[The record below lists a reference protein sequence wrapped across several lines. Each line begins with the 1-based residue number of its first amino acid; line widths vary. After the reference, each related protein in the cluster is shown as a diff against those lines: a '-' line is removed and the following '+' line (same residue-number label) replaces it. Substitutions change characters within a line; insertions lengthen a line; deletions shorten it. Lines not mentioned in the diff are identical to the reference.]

1 MNILFNPTAI
11 LFRYKCSH
19 FIQTKIVGKLVWY
32 QTDYQ
37 NKVKENH
44 TLVNVVTLNLLVY
57 FHLFTVLLATIT
69 VNIIMNRPVSILF
82 ICNNQIIITVLTRAE
97 NVQQK
102 TQVLINLCKIR
113 STSFSCSF
121 RYQYFFMNNNW

>member
-11 LFRYKCSH
+11 LFWYKCSH
-19 FIQTKIVGKLVWY
+19 FIPTKIVGKLVWY

-44 TLVNVVTLNLLVY
+44 TLVNIVTLNLLVY

-69 VNIIMNRPVSILF
+69 VNIIMKRPVSILF

-102 TQVLINLCKIR
+102 TQVKKY
-113 STSFSCSF
+113 TF
-121 RYQYFFMNNNW
+121 